1 MKQLKIFFT
10 LTVSFNPNE
19 GGVQRSTFKMGKYF
33 YEQGHKVFYYS
44 LEKAKGI
51 LMQNMDL

>member
-33 YEQGHKVFYYS
+33 YEQGHKDFVLLYLSFGS
-44 LEKAKGI
+44 F
-51 LMQNMDL
+51 